1 MSAASH
7 IHAGDIGSFYGK
19 SSPDFAN
26 NSFARRRLFFFLQ
39 HSLEGG
45 IFISVMLNA
54 SLHYFALMKPM
65 AKVSVHFVADLRRL

>member
-39 HSLEGG
+39 LSLKGG
-45 IFISVMLNA
+45 IYQRDVKRFS
-54 SLHYFALMKPM
+54 AL
-65 AKVSVHFVADLRRL
+65 FCTYEADSEG